1 MKNVIGITEDKL
13 HPKAEDVF
21 ENEDIIPKAFFFYY
35 HNLVTK
41 NIHL

>member
-21 ENEDIIPKAFFFYY
+21 ENKDVILLLLCSAD
-35 HNLVTK
+35 NLI
-41 NIHL
+41 NF